1 MPDLF
6 NVTLLC
12 VETRSPS
19 LALWAMRRCL
29 DQVRFAKAVL
39 ITDLAIDYIYP
50 IDIEII
56 AAPPITKVDD
66 YSLYI
71 LSNLIPLIKGT
82 HVLIMQWD
90 SFITNPQSW
99 VDIFL
104 DYDYIGAPWPHH
116 PDTPV
121 GNGGF
126 SLRSIKLIQAMQSKK
141 INKRHPEDQCI
152 CIDNRLLLENEFGI
166 KFAPLELAN
175 KFSVERGENFSSF
188 GMHGIFN
195 FPCFLNYLE
204 LVSVFKIIPNS
215 FLGNLDTYDLIEAL
229 LQKKYYLLSSDLLKR
244 TPIKNKF
251 LKKYFKFWFRI
262 QQIKLLKFMFKAK
275 S

>member
-29 DQVRFAKAVL
+29 NQVRFAKAIL
-39 ITDLAIDYIYP
+39 ITDLAIDYVYP
-50 IDIEII
+50 RDIEVI
-56 AAPPITKVDD
+56 AAPHITKVDD

-71 LSNLIPLIKGT
+71 LSDLTPLIKGG

-90 SFITNPQSW
+90 SFITNPKSW
-99 VDIFL
+99 IDIFL
-104 DYDYIGAPWPHH
+104 HYDYIGAPWPHH
-116 PDTPV
+116 PETPV

-126 SLRSIKLIQAMQSKK
+126 SLRSVKLIQAIQNKK

-152 CIDNRLLLENEFGI
+152 CIDNRLLLEKEFGI
-166 KFAPLELAN
+166 KFAPLEIAN
-175 KFSVERGENFSSF
+175 KFSVERGENFSAF
-188 GMHGIFN
+188 GMHGVFN
-195 FPCFLNYLE
+195 FPYFLNYLE
-204 LVSVFKIIPNS
+204 LKSVIQIIPDS

-229 LQKKYYLLSSDLLKR
+229 LKKKHYLLCGNVLKR
-244 TPIKNKF
+244 TPIKVKF
-251 LKKYFKFWFRI
+251 LKKYLRYWYQLQHMRLSKFI
-262 QQIKLLKFMFKAK
+262 LEIKL
-275 S
+275 

>member
-90 SFITNPQSW
+90 SFITNPQSC
-99 VDIFL
+99 VDIRQCK
-104 DYDYIGAPWPHH
+104 
-116 PDTPV
+116 V
-121 GNGGF
+121 KK
-126 SLRSIKLIQAMQSKK
+126 SIKGTLK
-141 INKRHPEDQCI
+141 INVFALI
-152 CIDNRLLLENEFGI
+152 ID
-166 KFAPLELAN
+166 
-175 KFSVERGENFSSF
+175 
-188 GMHGIFN
+188 
-195 FPCFLNYLE
+195 
-204 LVSVFKIIPNS
+204 
-215 FLGNLDTYDLIEAL
+215 
-229 LQKKYYLLSSDLLKR
+229 YYLKMNLV
-244 TPIKNKF
+244 
-251 LKKYFKFWFRI
+251 
-262 QQIKLLKFMFKAK
+262 
-275 S
+275 